1 MGEQLKFPKEYLGET
16 EEEIKDRLEREKKSQ
31 EIKDLKLRILR
42 VNDDY
47 RLEDFKLLM
56 GELKNY
62 EKRIKEIFHLRALA
76 ETREERNKF
85 SNMLTNPGYNELD
98 EYKEIAE
105 IYQKYER
112 AKTEQYTRDNKNRHQ
127 KKLKH
132 EGMWYLKKNKGG

>member
-132 EGMWYLKKNKGG
+132 EGMWYLKTNKGG